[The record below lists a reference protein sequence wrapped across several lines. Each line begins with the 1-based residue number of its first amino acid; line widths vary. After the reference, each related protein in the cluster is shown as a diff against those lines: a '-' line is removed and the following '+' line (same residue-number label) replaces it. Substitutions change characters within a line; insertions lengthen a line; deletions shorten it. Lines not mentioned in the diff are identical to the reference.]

1 METISLETRIQRVRS
16 GLCSSPEHILPGLR
30 AFADLP
36 VNAVLSL
43 FFTDLQMKFNNYVST
58 MYKKPSSEFT
68 YGDLAVAI
76 TDDYVRNGVHS
87 GRTTDSLILFYF
99 TCLEADSMVKEKV
112 KNNSA
117 RYKYL
122 EEFGMLDMKGITDIP
137 MGEYLDTVLKMP
149 MDESIAR
156 KLYAFRLE
164 KAGVMNMTVSSVY
177 QTLIE
182 HARNYDASIN
192 DPIRAGFPAHSPFI
206 RQRMVEL
213 FAAPA
218 AYVTIGSKGI
228 TN

>member
-218 AYVTIGSKGI
+218 AYVRIFV
-228 TN
+228 